1 MPNHRVIKG
10 NACVNI
16 QRGILPNVSFTDSY
30 EKEAAE
36 CGKKKLL
43 SSSISPPM
51 EIEVT
56 EEQRRILRLV
66 MASLSKLWGKALLTR
81 KISLYNLGHHHSCL
95 FLPEQRPVGYIY
107 SVENKRA
114 SGVPSLCHCHALWF
128 PGEGETWGMSQES
141 TRAVCSRSS
150 WLGSSTWKCTL
161 GCSAPCVD
169 IGTDLIGTVGE
180 EEDVLWKACVVN
192 PSKMHSLILGACQ
205 E

>member
-66 MASLSKLWGKALLTR
+66 MASRSKLWGKALLTR
-81 KISLYNLGHHHSCL
+81 KISLYNLGHHHSCSCL
-95 FLPEQRPVGYIY
+95 
-107 SVENKRA
+107 
-114 SGVPSLCHCHALWF
+114 
-128 PGEGETWGMSQES
+128 
-141 TRAVCSRSS
+141 SRDQ
-150 WLGSSTWKCTL
+150 LGIS
-161 GCSAPCVD
+161 
-169 IGTDLIGTVGE
+169 I
-180 EEDVLWKACVVN
+180 LWKISGLLACHLCATAM
-192 PSKMHSLILGACQ
+192 PSGFLGKVKLGA
-205 E
+205 